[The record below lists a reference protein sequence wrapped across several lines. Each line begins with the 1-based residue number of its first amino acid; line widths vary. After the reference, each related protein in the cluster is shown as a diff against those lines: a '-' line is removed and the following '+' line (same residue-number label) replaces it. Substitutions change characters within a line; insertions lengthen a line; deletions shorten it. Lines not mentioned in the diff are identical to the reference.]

1 MSVLLKC
8 AACGAEVEF
17 EELAPTIEETC
28 PGCEVRVRY
37 REGDQQMAIPVSM
50 TLPDEFQHVDLDSV
64 AVKSSLLVGRSRKP
78 TAEPPA
84 DATSEVVLAKALET
98 LVNSIS
104 HLEERLDQREGRD
117 ADVTVV
123 ESNAGNGHPG
133 SLKELSKNGADEK
146 ESEVV
151 QLAPE
156 EEEEPKFRGKSK
168 ANPVGAQVLVR
179 REAAREAHEFRR
191 EKHSQSDWDDFAT
204 PDKRVAG
211 FGWLMENFPK
221 TTVIVSLLFVVALTT
236 TTIVWMD
243 DLFRKEGAV
252 AGSQSEGRI
261 TALGQLMKDDPE
273 AALAETVAR
282 AYLNATSVKT
292 AAPFVY
298 ESGAIRE
305 KFEQFYRPIAKPG
318 SYGLSLKQRAIGD
331 DGKPQFLY
339 RVTIPGEK
347 DRRLVVL
354 PEGKMPKVFWE
365 FFAEVGDTSWGGFLK
380 SQSSEP
386 LEMRVWVYPGEKY
399 IEGYNPK
406 DWQSYV
412 LHDYAEKNLIYAFA
426 DRGAGEDWRITDALQ
441 NEPVQFNRHSAVM
454 ALVKLTYMGKGTI
467 GDGPEITFAVI
478 KEVISTSWLPERF
491 RAKKSKER

>member
-8 AACGAEVEF
+8 AACGAEVKF
-17 EELAPTIEETC
+17 EELTPTVEETC

-64 AVKSSLLVGRSRKP
+64 AVKSSLLVSRSRKP

-84 DATSEVVLAKALET
+84 DATSEVILAKALET

-104 HLEERLDQREGRD
+104 HLEERLDRREG
-117 ADVTVV
+117 DVTVV
-123 ESNAGNGHPG
+123 EPNVGNGHPD

-221 TTVIVSLLFVVALTT
+221 TTVIVSLLLVVALTT
-236 TTIVWMD
+236 ATIVWMD
-243 DLFRKEGAV
+243 DLFSNEGAV
-252 AGSQSEGRI
+252 AGSLPQVRI
-261 TALGQLMKDDPE
+261 TALGQLKKDDPE

-298 ESGAIRE
+298 ESEAIRE

-380 SQSSEP
+380 SQSREP

-426 DRGAGEDWRITDALQ
+426 DRGAGEDWRITDELENA
-441 NEPVQFNRHSAVM
+441 PVKFNRHSAVM
-454 ALVKLTYMGKGTI
+454 ALVKLTYMTKRTT
-467 GDGPEITFAVI
+467 GDGAEITFAVI